1 MEKVD
6 ELLAELEDILEQS
19 RTVPFSSKVAVN
31 RDEIYE
37 IIDEIRRKLP
47 EEIRQSRELIKDR
60 NKILIDA
67 QKEAGFK
74 TIELWPGTPHFFLSY
89 IEYSDCK
96 HVRKLL
102 DERDLTVKVI
112 TPENCTY
119 QYQFAAQE
127 KEQFEK
133 SMAYF
138 KKALDA
144 GEELGVET
152 MAINSGWGYWN
163 EDREEAWKKSEAKRS

>member
-1 MEKVD
+1 MEKLINR
-6 ELLAELEDILEQS
+6 EQLAGMNIHYLFYSLEYFL
-19 RTVPFSSKVAVN
+19 
-31 RDEIYE
+31 
-37 IIDEIRRKLP
+37 
-47 EEIRQSRELIKDR
+47 
-60 NKILIDA
+60 DA

-163 EDREEAWKKSEAKRS
+163 EDREEAWKRSREMLSVLAEYAKTKISDWQWNLFVRRNPTLLLRYMM

>member
-67 QKEAGFK
+67 QKEAD
-74 TIELWPGTPHFFLSY
+74 E
-89 IEYSDCK
+89 
-96 HVRKLL
+96 LL
-102 DERDLTVKVI
+102 DSTKERI
-112 TPENCTY
+112 TRLVDSHEISQQAYEHASQIVDNAKATAKEMRIGAKEY
-119 QYQFAAQE
+119 VDEVLSLAEE
-127 KEQFEK
+127 KLVNR
-133 SMAYF
+133 M
-138 KKALDA
+138 
-144 GEELGVET
+144 EELRTESLNIDNFFNQKLDIIHENRQELKGFDDE
-152 MAINSGWGYWN
+152 
-163 EDREEAWKKSEAKRS
+163 R